1 MDYSTEITEFAGV
14 AREYCRWCEEPRGSD
29 PRQLHRQVIRL
40 LARLYAAALELP
52 DVDLEDEDETDAPDL
67 PNGASEKILRSF
79 KDLPFQYYREIFD
92 PVVDKKDDAVVGD
105 LADDL
110 TDIYI
115 DLKCGLA
122 LLDRGAEPGAVFA
135 WRCSFGF
142 HWGRHVTSAMRALH
156 CYDFPDE

>member
-1 MDYSTEITEFAGV
+1 MDYSDEIAEFTRLS
-14 AREYCRWCEEPRGSD
+14 REYCDWCEGPRGAD
-29 PRQLHRQVIRL
+29 ERQLHYQATRH

-52 DVDLEDEDETDAPDL
+52 DVELGDEDEAEGCDVDDDRARV
-67 PNGASEKILRSF
+67 LRSF
-79 KDLPFQYYREIFD
+79 ADLPFQYYREIFD
-92 PVVDKKDDAVVGD
+92 PVVDKAENAVVGD

-115 DLKCGLA
+115 DLKRGLVILERCTETA
-122 LLDRGAEPGAVFA
+122 AVFE

-142 HWGRHVTSAMRALH
+142 HWGRHATSALRALH